1 VNLYWARRFEDALV
15 AIEDV
20 KALNAQSFY
29 AGVFSATSNL
39 ALGHPELAS
48 QICESPATPL
58 DRGDRHLCLA
68 LADHALGKTAQA
80 RNELTE
86 LKATRGEL
94 GAATY
99 AAVHAQWGEPA
110 EALRWLATAERVH
123 RASLLQLKVDWMFDR
138 IRNQQQFQALQ
149 ERLNF
154 PP

>member
-1 VNLYWARRFEDALV
+1 MA
-15 AIEDV
+15 
-20 KALNAQSFY
+20 
-29 AGVFSATSNL
+29 
-39 ALGHPELAS
+39 
-48 QICESPATPL
+48 
-58 DRGDRHLCLA
+58 
-68 LADHALGKTAQA
+68 
-80 RNELTE
+80 E